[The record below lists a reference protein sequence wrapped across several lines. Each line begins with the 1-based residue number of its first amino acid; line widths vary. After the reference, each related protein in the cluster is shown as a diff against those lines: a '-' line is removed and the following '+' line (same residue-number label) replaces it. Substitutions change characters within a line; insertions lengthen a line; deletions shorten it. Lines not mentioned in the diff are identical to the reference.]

1 MKKIYNII
9 AAAAV
14 SMGMWACTD
23 WDDHYDQADSAA
35 GGTGASIWATIES
48 RSDLSD
54 FAELLKKVGYDQKLS
69 ASQSY
74 TVWAPL
80 NGEFNK
86 DELNAKSDSLLEAE
100 FIKNHIARGLFNA
113 TGVVDNEAVHLLNGK
128 IKRFNGS
135 GTSYTMGGSELDQLN
150 ISVGNGLLHTLK
162 QDMEFEP
169 NLYEYMKSND
179 QTSEIASFFAKYDQ
193 RDIDADKS
201 VAGPTVNGNLTYLD
215 TVYTEYNTMFQRL
228 DAAMDDEDSSYT
240 IVVPTNEAWQKAKT
254 LIESYYKYPAQGF
267 TKFELSFEDG
277 DMEQKLSGNYT
288 TDFDSLKNYYSNYK
302 IARDLTF
309 SHNVYDNAK
318 LQKGTTGLDSIV
330 STTYGKYKGADAS
343 AIFEGALQHRQ
354 LSNGQVYLTDSL
366 RHRPWVSWNPVI
378 WVNAS
383 SRVEGADVASVSTVR
398 VNSGNINPT
407 FSGSLHGATNYV
419 RVESTGQS
427 NTPRVYFSVSN
438 MLSTSYAVYMM
449 ALPSNV
455 TDTVGVCDPLSV
467 RGYYMFYGQG
477 GTAPKST
484 QRFSDDD
491 IEFNFGTKDASTVKT
506 LYLGEVTA
514 PTTTVGTDD
523 CYNVLDVR
531 VRKAAASRKGELT
544 GYDNNPNIVALI
556 LVPMD
561 LINYYYPEGSET
573 REDYKGEMPE
583 LIWDLID
590 D

>member
-54 FAELLKKVGYDQKLS
+54 FAELLKKVGYDEKL
-69 ASQSY
+69 ASSQTF

-80 NGEFNK
+80 NGEFDK
-86 DELNAKSDSLLEAE
+86 DELNAKSDSVLEAE

-113 TGVVDNEAVHLLNGK
+113 TGVVDNESVHLLNGK

-135 GTSYTMGGSELDQLN
+135 GTTYTMGGSELDERN
-150 ISVGNGLLHTLK
+150 ISLGNGLLHTLK

-169 NLYEYMKSND
+169 NLYEYMKVSDN
-179 QTSEIASFFAKYDQ
+179 TSDIADFFAKYEIKE
-193 RDIDADKS
+193 IDPDKS

-215 TVYTEYNTMFQRL
+215 TVYSERNEMLERL
-228 DAAMDDEDSSYT
+228 SASMDEEDSSYT
-240 IVVPTNEAWQKAKT
+240 MVVPTNKAWQKAKN
-254 LIESYYKYPAQGF
+254 LIESYYNYPAEGF

-277 DMEQKLSGNYT
+277 SMEQKKTGTYT

-302 IARDLTF
+302 IVRDLTF
-309 SHNVYDNAK
+309 SHNMFHNDQ
-318 LQKGTTGLDSIV
+318 LQTKINGLDSIV
-330 STTYGKYKGADAS
+330 STTYGKYKGTDAN
-343 AIFEGALQHRQ
+343 AIFEDVLEKRQ
-354 LSNGQVYLTDSL
+354 LSNGQAFIVDSL
-366 RHRPWVSWNPVI
+366 RMRPWVSWNPV
-378 WVNAS
+378 VRLNAS
-383 SRVEGADVASVSTVR
+383 SRVEGANDASVTTVR
-398 VNSGNINPT
+398 VNSGNLNPT
-407 FSGSLHGATNYV
+407 VSGSLHGATNYV
-419 RVESTGQS
+419 RIESSGQT
-427 NTPRVYFSVSN
+427 NTPRIYFSVAN
-438 MLSTSYAVYMM
+438 MLSTNYAVYMM

-467 RGYYMFYGQG
+467 RGYYMFYGAH
-477 GTAPKST
+477 GTAPATT
-484 QRFSDDD
+484 QVFSSQD
-491 IEFNFGTKDASTVKT
+491 IEFNFGTKEASSVKT

-523 CYNVLDVR
+523 CYNVLEVR
-531 VRKAAASRKGELT
+531 VRKAAANRRQEPT
-544 GYDNNPNIVALI
+544 GYDNNPNIVSLI

-561 LINYYYPEGSET
+561 LINYYYPEGSDN
-573 REDYKGEMPE
+573 RDDYKGEMPE
-583 LIWDLID
+583 FIWNYLD